1 MEGPYR
7 ALQLGARL
15 YRWLEQLRARR
26 KAAAATRQLLPAS
39 SLFIADGGSF

>member
-26 KAAAATRQLLPAS
+26 KVATTTRQLLPAS